1 MQSYTNHSLIHHR
14 VFHLHSYWY
23 TFFLQNIL
31 LFPPLKKQQ
40 TAPSTCQVMT
50 PVSWVN
56 QASFEPLGLTLA
68 IPKTPSVTEEV
79 VEPEVSIDPEL
90 HLEEILKDHPS
101 IRTRSLA
108 FDIFWL

>member
-1 MQSYTNHSLIHHR
+1 
-14 VFHLHSYWY
+14 
-23 TFFLQNIL
+23 
-31 LFPPLKKQQ
+31 
-40 TAPSTCQVMT
+40 MT

-68 IPKTPSVTEEV
+68 IPKTTSVTEEEV

-108 FDIFWL
+108 FDIFSFVFWFLFPLVCLAWLLV

>member
-1 MQSYTNHSLIHHR
+1 MIQSHANLSSSFFIFIHTGTVCFGKASLY
-14 VFHLHSYWY
+14 F
-23 TFFLQNIL
+23 T
-31 LFPPLKKQQ
+31 PLKKQQ
-40 TAPSTCQVMT
+40 TASSTCQVMT

-79 VEPEVSIDPEL
+79 VVEPEVSIDPEL

-108 FDIFWL
+108 FDIF

>member
-1 MQSYTNHSLIHHR
+1 MQSIPLFHPHQKTTNGA
-14 VFHLHSYWY
+14 
-23 TFFLQNIL
+23 IL
-31 LFPPLKKQQ
+31 SSEISP
-40 TAPSTCQVMT
+40 TTCQVMT

-68 IPKTPSVTEEV
+68 IPKTPSVTEEEV
-79 VEPEVSIDPEL
+79 VEPEVSKDPEL

-108 FDIFWL
+108 FDIF

>member
-1 MQSYTNHSLIHHR
+1 
-14 VFHLHSYWY
+14 
-23 TFFLQNIL
+23 
-31 LFPPLKKQQ
+31 
-40 TAPSTCQVMT
+40 MT

-68 IPKTPSVTEEV
+68 IPKTPSVTEEEV
-79 VEPEVSIDPEL
+79 VEPEVSKDPEL

-108 FDIFWL
+108 FDIF

>member
-1 MQSYTNHSLIHHR
+1 
-14 VFHLHSYWY
+14 
-23 TFFLQNIL
+23 
-31 LFPPLKKQQ
+31 
-40 TAPSTCQVMT
+40 MT

-79 VEPEVSIDPEL
+79 VEPEVSKDPEL

-108 FDIFWL
+108 FDIFLVEIRVFCVRLVSFFGVPGGVGSN

>member
-1 MQSYTNHSLIHHR
+1 
-14 VFHLHSYWY
+14 
-23 TFFLQNIL
+23 
-31 LFPPLKKQQ
+31 
-40 TAPSTCQVMT
+40 MT

-68 IPKTPSVTEEV
+68 IPKTPSVTEEEV
-79 VEPEVSIDPEL
+79 AEPEVSIDPEL

-108 FDIFWL
+108 FDIF